1 VPTERFWCEDSPDAE
16 FDIDISRA
24 AMDIFGNSF
33 FMRRTAILKIEPLPT
48 TGAFGGISMKKLA
61 LFLVTVFCVTFI
73 SAPLLAHH
81 GEANYDTEKMVSV
94 KGTVTAFEFVNPH
107 VQISIDAKNDKGET
121 EKWVGE
127 ARSPAM
133 LSRYGGWDRNTLKIG
148 DVITFNGHRTK
159 NGTFFM
165 RLDKI
170 VMSDGKELPNL

>member
-1 VPTERFWCEDSPDAE
+1 
-16 FDIDISRA
+16 
-24 AMDIFGNSF
+24 
-33 FMRRTAILKIEPLPT
+33 MR
-48 TGAFGGISMKKLA
+48 KLG
-61 LFLVTVFCVTFI
+61 LFLATLFCFALT

-94 KGTVTAFEFVNPH
+94 KGTVTNFEFVNPH
-107 VQISIDAKNDKGET
+107 VQISIDSKNDKGEI

-133 LSRYGGWDRNTLKIG
+133 LSRYGGWDRNTIKVG
-148 DVITFNGHRTK
+148 DVITFYGHRTK

-170 VMSDGKELPNL
+170 VMEDGKELPNL

>member
-1 VPTERFWCEDSPDAE
+1 
-16 FDIDISRA
+16 
-24 AMDIFGNSF
+24 
-33 FMRRTAILKIEPLPT
+33 MR
-48 TGAFGGISMKKLA
+48 KLA
-61 LFLVTVFCVTFI
+61 LFLAMVFCAALI

-94 KGTVTAFEFVNPH
+94 KGTVTEFEFVNPH
-107 VQISIDAKNDKGET
+107 VQSSIDVKNDKGEI

-133 LSRYGGWDRNTLKIG
+133 LSRYGGWDRNTLKVG
-148 DVITFNGHRTK
+148 DVITFYGHRTK

-170 VMSDGKELPNL
+170 VMADGKELPNL